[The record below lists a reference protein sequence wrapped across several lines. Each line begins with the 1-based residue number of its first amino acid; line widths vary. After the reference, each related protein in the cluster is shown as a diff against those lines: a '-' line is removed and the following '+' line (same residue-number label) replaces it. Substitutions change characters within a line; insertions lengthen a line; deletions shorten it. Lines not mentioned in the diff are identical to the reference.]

1 MYTKEFGFDL
11 PENLIAQVP
20 SETRGGDRLL
30 VLNKADGTVT
40 DKMFSD
46 LPSLLPKNAL
56 TVFNN
61 SKVRRARVYAKSAF
75 GTENEFLLINPAA
88 GGDLSVWQVMVKHA
102 KRQKTGKTFTFADG
116 TCAEII
122 EPPVKAENEFRFLK
136 FDKPIT
142 DEWLDKHGH
151 IPLPPYIRRDDGPKD
166 ADRYQTVYARAYGSI
181 AAPTAGLHFTE
192 EILNGLK
199 NRGILIE
206 YVTLHV
212 GLGTFLPVRSERVE
226 EHKMHWEHFFIS
238 EKTAEAVT
246 EAKRNGQPVVAVGTT
261 TIRTLEAA
269 WNNAEKRLESGE
281 YETDIFIYPPY
292 EFRVADKLITN
303 FHTPESSLVMLVSAF
318 AGKEHIFNAY
328 RHAVKNAYRFFSYGD
343 AMLIT

>member
-20 SETRGGDRLL
+20 AETRGGDRLL

-46 LPSLLPKNAL
+46 LPYLLPKNAL

-75 GTENEFLLINPAA
+75 STENEFLLINPAA

-122 EPPVKAENEFRFLK
+122 EPLVKAENEFRFLK

-199 NRGILIE
+199 NRGISIE

-226 EHKMHWEHFFIS
+226 EHKMHREHFFIS
-238 EKTAEAVT
+238 KKTAEAVT
-246 EAKRNGQPVVAVGTT
+246 AAKRNGRPVVAVGTT

-343 AMLIT
+343 AMLII

>member
-1 MYTKEFGFDL
+1 M
-11 PENLIAQVP
+11 
-20 SETRGGDRLL
+20 
-30 VLNKADGTVT
+30 
-40 DKMFSD
+40 
-46 LPSLLPKNAL
+46 
-56 TVFNN
+56 
-61 SKVRRARVYAKSAF
+61 
-75 GTENEFLLINPAA
+75 
-88 GGDLSVWQVMVKHA
+88 
-102 KRQKTGKTFTFADG
+102 
-116 TCAEII
+116 
-122 EPPVKAENEFRFLK
+122 
-136 FDKPIT
+136 
-142 DEWLDKHGH
+142 
-151 IPLPPYIRRDDGPKD
+151 
-166 ADRYQTVYARAYGSI
+166 YARAYGSI

-199 NRGILIE
+199 NRGISIE

-226 EHKMHWEHFFIS
+226 EHKMHREHFFIS

-246 EAKRNGQPVVAVGTT
+246 EAKRNGRPVVAVGTT

-343 AMLIT
+343 AMLII